1 MSKQSPLT
9 RAQRRSRRG
18 EPAAEGVYGV
28 DTEDAGASSWTGRYL
43 MWARSP
49 QHAAERIRDA
59 GFHRRRTEAS
69 WDPTRLPPQ
78 ALPDQLHAETA
89 AWFRSRLDDDGWT
102 PWQTL
107 PADYRHPPQG
117 LAAVDPSLR

>member
-1 MSKQSPLT
+1 VSKHFPLT

-18 EPAAEGVYGV
+18 ELAAAGVYGV
-28 DTEDAGASSWTGRYL
+28 DTEDAGASTWTGRYL

-78 ALPDQLHAETA
+78 SLPEGLHAETA

-102 PWQTL
+102 PWQEL
-107 PADYRHPPQG
+107 PADHRHPPQG
-117 LAAVDPSLR
+117 LAALDPSLR